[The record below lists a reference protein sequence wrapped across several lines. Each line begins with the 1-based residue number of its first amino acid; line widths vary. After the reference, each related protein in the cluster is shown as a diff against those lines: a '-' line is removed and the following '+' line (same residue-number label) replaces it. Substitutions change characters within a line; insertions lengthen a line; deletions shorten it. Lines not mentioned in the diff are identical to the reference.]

1 MTAYNNDDIMNAVES
16 VENYISQLST
26 KITKLEGM
34 LDNVTTKLNEFEG
47 IIINLNESTENIET
61 RIKKNNKKSR
71 KKLDSIYER
80 EFSDNLWKNPP
91 KVAVTKSEKV
101 GTNPNYVDE
110 NDPLALAMASDDII
124 KLDED
129 ATPFLRRRDE
139 IS

>member
-1 MTAYNNDDIMNAVES
+1 MTVYNNDDIMNAVES

-47 IIINLNESTENIET
+47 IIINLNESTGNIET

-71 KKLDSIYER
+71 KKIDSIYNR
-80 EFSDNLWKNPP
+80 EYSDYHWKHPSSQ
-91 KVAVTKSEKV
+91 KITQ
-101 GTNPNYVDE
+101 TNSNYVDE
-110 NDPLALAMASDDII
+110 NDPLVLAMASDDII